1 MGSLATSYVDFLL
14 RHKISE
20 LSNENRAS
28 LLASYHEQLDDPDL
42 IIPYDQI
49 AGVVYENE
57 NSDENNEVLNLNI
70 KLILSTYS
78 GECFDN
84 LDKNLRKIQNN
95 YTLAQVQKE
104 YIIKNSEKA
113 RSLLQDLKP
122 SLEKLLQQT
131 EQFEVAN
138 TNLSNDLSTIENTIG
153 ETQKE
158 LDDVRDTK
166 SSIYTDF
173 IAILGVF
180 SAFVFVLFGGIEVA
194 RAVFD
199 IGDDL
204 QTMDLSKMITIS
216 CLMLISVLT
225 LLYSLLLWIARITD
239 KKIGHCMVQGCENG
253 CEHKWKH
260 FYMRHSFYFTIVI
273 LLTIITSISYIF
285 F

>member
-14 RHKISE
+14 RRKISE

-42 IIPYDQI
+42 TIPYDQI

-70 KLILSTYS
+70 ELILSTYS
-78 GECFDN
+78 GGCFDN

-131 EQFEVAN
+131 EQFQVAN
-138 TNLSNDLSTIENTIG
+138 TNLSNNLSTIENTIR

-180 SAFVFVLFGGIEVA
+180 SAFVFVLFGGIEIARVA
-194 RAVFD
+194 FD

-216 CLMLISVLT
+216 CLMLIGVLT

-239 KKIGHCMVQGCENG
+239 KKIGHCMVEECENG
-253 CEHKWKH
+253 CKHKWKH

-273 LLTIITSISYIF
+273 FLTAITFISYVF

>member
-1 MGSLATSYVDFLL
+1 MGKLAVRAVDILLGYDIAKMDEKQKLSFLSMW
-14 RHKISE
+14 HK
-20 LSNENRAS
+20 
-28 LLASYHEQLDDPDL
+28 QLDNSDL
-42 IIPYDQI
+42 TIPYDQI
-49 AGVVYENE
+49 ASAVYKNE
-57 NSDENNEVLNLNI
+57 NSDENNEILFGNVS
-70 KLILSTYS
+70 LILSSYEGNS
-78 GECFDN
+78 YGN
-84 LDKNLRKIQNN
+84 LERNLRKIQNN

-122 SLEKLLQQT
+122 SLKKLLQQT

-138 TNLSNDLSTIENTIG
+138 TNLSNNLSTIKNTIG
-153 ETQKE
+153 KTQKK

-180 SAFVFVLFGGIEVA
+180 SAFVFVLFGGIEIA

-199 IGDDL
+199 IGGDL

-216 CLMLISVLT
+216 CLMMIGVLT

-239 KKIGHCMVQGCENG
+239 KKIGYCMWKGCEEG
-253 CEHKWKH
+253 CKHKVWH
-260 FYMRHSFYFTIVI
+260 APLRHSFYLALVV
-273 LLTIITSISYIF
+273 LLGIIAGICH
-285 F
+285 

>member
-104 YIIKNSEKA
+104 YILKNSKNA
-113 RSLLQDLKP
+113 YRLLLEQKRVSDYLN
-122 SLEKLLQQT
+122 EKLKTLNET
-131 EQFEVAN
+131 
-138 TNLSNDLSTIENTIG
+138 TKKIG
-153 ETQKE
+153 SDV
-158 LDDVRDTK
+158 DDIHDTK

-216 CLMLISVLT
+216 CLMLIGVLT

-239 KKIGHCMVQGCENG
+239 KKIGHCMAQGCENG

>member
-1 MGSLATSYVDFLL
+1 MGSLAINAVDILLSYDIAKLDDGQKSTFLTM
-14 RHKISE
+14 
-20 LSNENRAS
+20 
-28 LLASYHEQLDDPDL
+28 YHEQLDDPDL
-42 IIPYDQI
+42 TIPYDQI
-49 AGVVYENE
+49 AGVVYKNE
-57 NSDENNEVLNLNI
+57 NSDENNEVLNLNAE
-70 KLILSTYS
+70 LILSSYTGDS
-78 GECFDN
+78 REN
-84 LDKNLRKIQNN
+84 LEKNLEKIQNN

-104 YIIKNSEKA
+104 FITKNSENA
-113 RSLLQDLKP
+113 RILLQDLKP

-131 EQFEVAN
+131 EQFEATN
-138 TNLSNDLSTIENTIG
+138 ANLSKNLSVIKNTVK

-158 LDDVRDTK
+158 LDDIHDTK

-180 SAFVFVLFGGIEVA
+180 SAFVFVLFGGIEIA

-204 QTMDLSKMITIS
+204 QTMDLSKLITIS
-216 CLMLISVLT
+216 CLMLIGVLT

-239 KKIGHCMVQGCENG
+239 KKIGHCMSDKCKNG
-253 CEHKWKH
+253 CKHKWKH

-273 LLTIITSISYIF
+273 FLTVITFISYIF

>member
-14 RHKISE
+14 RRKISE
-20 LSNENRAS
+20 LSNENRVS

-42 IIPYDQI
+42 TIPYDQI

-70 KLILSTYS
+70 ELILSTYS
-78 GECFDN
+78 GSCFDN

-131 EQFEVAN
+131 EQFQDMN
-138 TNLSNDLSTIENTIG
+138 TNLSNDLSTIKKTIG
-153 ETQKE
+153 ETQKK

-180 SAFVFVLFGGIEVA
+180 SAFVFVLFGGIEIV
-194 RAVFD
+194 RAAFD

-216 CLMLISVLT
+216 CLMLIGVLT

-239 KKIGHCMVQGCENG
+239 KKIGHCMVEGCENG
-253 CEHKWKH
+253 CKHKWKH

-273 LLTIITSISYIF
+273 FLTAITFISYVF

>member
-1 MGSLATSYVDFLL
+1 MGSLAIKAVDILLGYDIANLDDEQKSFFL
-14 RHKISE
+14 SM
-20 LSNENRAS
+20 
-28 LLASYHEQLDDPDL
+28 YHEQLDDPDL
-42 IIPYDQI
+42 TIPYDQI

-57 NSDENNEVLNLNI
+57 NSDENNEILFGNI
-70 KLILSTYS
+70 SLILTSYTGNS
-78 GECFDN
+78 CEN
-84 LDKNLRKIQNN
+84 LKKNLEKIQNN

-104 YIIKNSEKA
+104 YILKNSKKAHRLLLEQKYFSEDLDKKLKVLDKTTEKIG
-113 RSLLQDLKP
+113 
-122 SLEKLLQQT
+122 
-131 EQFEVAN
+131 
-138 TNLSNDLSTIENTIG
+138 NDV
-153 ETQKE
+153 
-158 LDDVRDTK
+158 DDIHDTK

-194 RAVFD
+194 RSVFD

-216 CLMLISVLT
+216 CLMLIGILT

-239 KKIGHCMVQGCENG
+239 KKIGHCMVEECENG
-253 CEHKWKH
+253 CKHKWKH

-273 LLTIITSISYIF
+273 FLTAITFISYVF

>member
-14 RHKISE
+14 RRKISE

-42 IIPYDQI
+42 TIPYDQI

-70 KLILSTYS
+70 ELILSTYS
-78 GECFDN
+78 GGCFDN

-131 EQFEVAN
+131 EQFQVAN
-138 TNLSNDLSTIENTIG
+138 TNLSNNLSTIENTIG

-180 SAFVFVLFGGIEVA
+180 SAFVFVLFGGIEIARVA
-194 RAVFD
+194 FD

-216 CLMLISVLT
+216 CLMLIGVLT

-239 KKIGHCMVQGCENG
+239 KKIGHCMVEECENG
-253 CEHKWKH
+253 CKHKWKH

-273 LLTIITSISYIF
+273 FLTAITFISYVF

>member
-1 MGSLATSYVDFLL
+1 MGSLATSYVEFLL
-14 RHKISE
+14 RCNISE
-20 LSNENRAS
+20 LSKEKRSS
-28 LLASYHEQLDDPDL
+28 LLASYHKQLDDPDL
-42 IIPYDQI
+42 TIPYDQI
-49 AGVVYENE
+49 ANTVYANE
-57 NSDENNEVLNLNI
+57 NSDENNEVLNLNVE
-70 KLILSTYS
+70 LISSTYEGS
-78 GECFDN
+78 YHDD

-104 YIIKNSEKA
+104 YILKNSKNA
-113 RSLLQDLKP
+113 YRLLLEQKRVSDDLN
-122 SLEKLLQQT
+122 EKLKTLDET
-131 EQFEVAN
+131 
-138 TNLSNDLSTIENTIG
+138 TKKIG
-153 ETQKE
+153 SDV
-158 LDDVRDTK
+158 DDIHDTK

-216 CLMLISVLT
+216 CLMLIGVLT

-239 KKIGHCMVQGCENG
+239 KKIGHCMTQECENG
-253 CEHKWKH
+253 CKHKWRH
-260 FYMRHSFYFTIVI
+260 FYRRHSFYFTIVF
-273 LLTIITSISYIF
+273 LLTAVTFISYVF

>member
-14 RHKISE
+14 RRKISE

-28 LLASYHEQLDDPDL
+28 LLASYHEQLDDSDL
-42 IIPYDQI
+42 TIPYDQI

-57 NSDENNEVLNLNI
+57 NSDENNEILFGNI
-70 KLILSTYS
+70 SLILTSYTGNS
-78 GECFDN
+78 CEN
-84 LDKNLRKIQNN
+84 LKKNLEKIQNN

-104 YIIKNSEKA
+104 YILKNSKNAHRLLLEQKCFSEDLDKKLKVLDETTEK
-113 RSLLQDLKP
+113 
-122 SLEKLLQQT
+122 
-131 EQFEVAN
+131 
-138 TNLSNDLSTIENTIG
+138 IG
-153 ETQKE
+153 SDV
-158 LDDVRDTK
+158 DDIHDTK

-180 SAFVFVLFGGIEVA
+180 SAFVFVLFGGIEIA

-204 QTMDLSKMITIS
+204 QTVDLSKMITIS
-216 CLMLISVLT
+216 CLMLIGILT

-239 KKIGHCMVQGCENG
+239 KKIGHCMVEECENG
-253 CEHKWKH
+253 CKHKWKH

-273 LLTIITSISYIF
+273 FLTAITFISYVF

>member
-1 MGSLATSYVDFLL
+1 MGSLAISYVDFLL
-14 RHKISE
+14 RRKISE

-28 LLASYHEQLDDPDL
+28 LLASYHEQLDDSDL
-42 IIPYDQI
+42 TIPYDQI

-57 NSDENNEVLNLNI
+57 NSDENNEILLGNI
-70 KLILSTYS
+70 SLILTSYTGNS
-78 GECFDN
+78 CEN
-84 LDKNLRKIQNN
+84 LKKNLEKIQNN

-104 YIIKNSEKA
+104 YILKNSKNAHRLLLEQKCFSEDLDKKLEVLNKTTEKIG
-113 RSLLQDLKP
+113 
-122 SLEKLLQQT
+122 
-131 EQFEVAN
+131 
-138 TNLSNDLSTIENTIG
+138 SNV
-153 ETQKE
+153 
-158 LDDVRDTK
+158 DDIHDTK

-216 CLMLISVLT
+216 CLMLIGILT

-239 KKIGHCMVQGCENG
+239 KKIGHCMVEECENG
-253 CEHKWKH
+253 CKYKWKH

-273 LLTIITSISYIF
+273 LLTATTFISYVF

>member
-1 MGSLATSYVDFLL
+1 MGKIAVRAVDILLGYDIAKMDEKQKLSFLSMC
-14 RHKISE
+14 HK
-20 LSNENRAS
+20 
-28 LLASYHEQLDDPDL
+28 QLDNPDL
-42 IIPYDQI
+42 TIPYDQI
-49 AGVVYENE
+49 ASAVYKNE
-57 NSDENNEVLNLNI
+57 NSDENNEILLGNI
-70 KLILSTYS
+70 SLILSSYEGNS
-78 GECFDN
+78 HEN
-84 LDKNLRKIQNN
+84 LEKNLRKIQNN

-122 SLEKLLQQT
+122 SLKKLLQQT

-138 TNLSNDLSTIENTIG
+138 TNLSNNLSTIKNTIG
-153 ETQKE
+153 ETQKK

-180 SAFVFVLFGGIEVA
+180 SAFVFVLFGGIEIA

-199 IGDDL
+199 IGGDL

-216 CLMLISVLT
+216 CLMMIGVLT

-239 KKIGHCMVQGCENG
+239 KKIGHCMVQECENG
-253 CEHKWKH
+253 CKHKWRH

-273 LLTIITSISYIF
+273 FLTIITSISYIF